1 MTASIAG
8 TARTAVT
15 TVTASTA
22 APQAVP
28 AMTEIVRLA
37 AADLTADQDGLAD
50 LLLDAVADGASIGFL
65 DGLDRTEAAR
75 WWLQY
80 EDALAAGHR
89 LGWIARDPGGRI
101 VGTVSLV
108 LGDKDNG
115 RHRAE
120 VVKLMVH
127 RDARGQGLA
136 RRLLDTAERAAAAAS
151 ATLLMLDTRT
161 DSPAERLY
169 RSAGWTPYG
178 LVPGYA
184 ADPDGTLASCT
195 FFYKTLA

>member
-1 MTASIAG
+1 
-8 TARTAVT
+8 
-15 TVTASTA
+15 
-22 APQAVP
+22 
-28 AMTEIVRLA
+28 MTEIVCLA

-65 DGLDRTEAAR
+65 DDLDRTEAAR

-89 LGWIARDPGGRI
+89 LSWIARDSGGRI

-151 ATLLMLDTRT
+151 ATLLLLDTRT

-169 RSAGWTPYG
+169 HSAGWTPYG

-184 ADPDGTLASCT
+184 ADPDGTLASST